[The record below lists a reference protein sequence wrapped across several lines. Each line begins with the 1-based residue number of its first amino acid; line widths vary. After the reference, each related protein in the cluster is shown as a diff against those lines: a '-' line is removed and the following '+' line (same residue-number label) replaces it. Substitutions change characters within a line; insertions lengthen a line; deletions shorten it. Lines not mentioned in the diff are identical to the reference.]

1 MARAWVNFNGTGAI
15 SIRASVNVSSITDNG
30 TGVYRVNF
38 STAMPDANFCITIM
52 SLVATASNMVDNPT
66 SITAGTINIDH
77 VENNFYV
84 DSSSMYVAV
93 FR

>member
-1 MARAWVNFNGTGAI
+1 
-15 SIRASVNVSSITDNG
+15 
-30 TGVYRVNF
+30 
-38 STAMPDANFCITIM
+38 M

-66 SITAGTINIDH
+66 SITTGTINIDH
-77 VENNFYV
+77 VENNAYV